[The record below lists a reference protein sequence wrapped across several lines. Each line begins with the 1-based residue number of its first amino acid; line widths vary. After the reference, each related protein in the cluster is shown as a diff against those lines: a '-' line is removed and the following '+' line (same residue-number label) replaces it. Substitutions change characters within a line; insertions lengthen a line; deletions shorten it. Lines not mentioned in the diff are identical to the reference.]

1 MGKFLENIEAL
12 VRKGIYWAA
21 ARRGIGVIIGCLLL
35 LLGGF
40 FGFKMQ
46 VSKEP
51 HDFSAHGLAIA
62 LELFLAFFLIE
73 LIWRHREKHQEEETR
88 KTQLRQIKS
97 HMFQASMRNLFLA
110 NIAALEAPKIDLVQ
124 LRSSGQYEMLARIF
138 EQITKEENG
147 RLVPDTMKIKYA
159 SPNAMAKAFVE
170 YVKAE
175 EKVWERFIQL
185 AVMFNFPQIVK
196 DMTDILTCIASARDA
211 VAPEPLDEMS
221 LSKLLQSQGELQSNI
236 EWILRNGIVKFV
248 EFTEE
253 LRQFDLEHKAK
264 TLDVLLDSMV
274 KGARVLVR

>member
-1 MGKFLENIEAL
+1 MLLEKIEAL

-21 ARRGIGVIIGCLLL
+21 ARKGIGVIIGGLLL

-46 VSKEP
+46 MSKEP

-110 NIAALEAPKIDLVQ
+110 NIAALKTPRIDLVD
-124 LRSSGQYEMLARIF
+124 LRSSGRYELFRHILG
-138 EQITKEENG
+138 QITKVENG
-147 RLVPDTMKIKYA
+147 RLVPDMTKITYA
-159 SPNAMAKAFVE
+159 NPDAMAKAFAE

-175 EKVWERFIQL
+175 EKVWERFVQL

-196 DMTDILTCIASARDA
+196 DMTDILSCIASARDA
-211 VAPEPLDEMS
+211 VAPEPLDETS
-221 LSKLLQSQGELQSNI
+221 LSKLLQSQGELQLNI

-248 EFTEE
+248 EFMEE
-253 LRQFDLEHKAK
+253 LHQFDLAHNAK

-274 KGARVLVR
+274 RGARVLVR